1 MLNNYIK
8 KIFKDRRKDKRNLE
22 LHEPSFNKS
31 ETTILKNCIKKSE
44 VSTAGNFT
52 LDLENIIKKKLRCKN
67 VIATNSGTS
76 ALHLALLALDIK
88 KDDEVL
94 MPSLNYIASANAC
107 LYIGATPHFVDVETK
122 TLGVDVQKLDTYL
135 KEITS
140 KRKNKFCINKKTKRK
155 IKAIICLHTFGH
167 PCEVDKVKRLA
178 KKYNLFLIEDAAE
191 ALGSYYKKKHV
202 GTFGDIGILSF
213 NGNKI
218 ITTGGGGAV
227 ISNNKSIAKK
237 VFNLSTIY
245 KKKHKWKYEYD
256 SLGYNYRMPSL
267 NAAIGIAQMKKLDYF
282 IKKKRNLYKKYEKKI
297 SKIPYFE
304 LFKEPK
310 NCKSNYW
317 LQTIILRKKNLKFR
331 SKIINQ
337 SHALGIKVRPVWR
350 PLHKSKYLK
359 DMPKMKL
366 ETTLNLENRLINLPS
381 SPSILSKIN

>member
-1 MLNNYIK
+1 MLNNHIK
-8 KIFKDRRKDKRNLE
+8 KIFKSRRKEKKNLE
-22 LHEPSFNKS
+22 LHEPSFNKN
-31 ETTILKNCIKKSE
+31 ETTIIKKCIQNRE
-44 VSTAGNFT
+44 VSSAGNFT
-52 LDLENIIKKKLRCKN
+52 SDLENIIKKKLKCKN

-76 ALHLALLALDIK
+76 ALHLALLALGIK
-88 KDDEVL
+88 KDDEIL

-122 TLGVDVQKLDTYL
+122 TLGIDVQKLDTYL
-135 KEITS
+135 KEITFT
-140 KRKNKFCINKKTKRK
+140 KNKFCINKKTKRK
-155 IKAIICLHTFGH
+155 VKAIICLHAFGH
-167 PCEVDKVKRLA
+167 PCEVDKIKRLA
-178 KKYNLFLIEDAAE
+178 NRYNLFLIEDAAE

-227 ISNNKSIAKK
+227 ISNNTSLAKR
-237 VFNLSTIY
+237 VFNLSTIS

-297 SKIPYFE
+297 SKIPYFS

-317 LQTIILRKKNLKFR
+317 LQTIILSKKNLKFR
-331 SKIINQ
+331 NEVINQ

-359 DMPKMKL
+359 NMPKMKL
-366 ETTLNLENRLINLPS
+366 ETTLNLENRIINLPS
-381 SPSILSKIN
+381 SPNILSKIS